1 MMTENKK
8 SRRVLLIEPNYKNK
22 YPPLGLMKLA
32 SYHKMRGDHVRFY
45 KGDIR
50 DFIVDLYAD
59 EAISIFSKIDSGINW
74 NNNKKDI
81 GIYIRYGRKA
91 SFEYLIKLTCFGPL
105 LGSWLSYFSKAYRSK
120 KIIDSI
126 RWDRI
131 CISTLFTFYYS
142 ITIDT
147 INYSKNLLKEG
158 GEILIG
164 GVMATVIPKEIETAT
179 GIKPICGLLDKPG
192 ILDIGDSLVID
203 ELPPDYSILEEI
215 EYKYPENDA
224 YYGYTSRGCIRKC
237 KFCAVPILEPKYNNF
252 ISLSD
257 KIKKVEE
264 KFGGRKNLLLLD
276 NNVLAS
282 DKFNLIIEEI
292 KLSGFFNGATFVE
305 PNRLEIAI
313 NSLKSGDNILGYRKS
328 AFDILKKLRKKLTG
342 QARIQLES
350 VLSEANFSE
359 EYLPTK
365 EQFLNIYDKIA
376 DMYESKRNKNP
387 KKRYV
392 DFNQGIDARLIT
404 EEKMELLSSIPI
416 RPLRI
421 AFDSVKDADIY
432 EKAIRLA
439 KKYNINHLSN
449 YILFNF
455 QDEPVELY
463 QRLRLNVLLS
473 EELDLHIYSFPMRYS
488 PIFDDNDSH
497 HNRNFIGEKWNKKF
511 IRAVQCILNATKG
524 KVGRKREF
532 FEASFGINENKF
544 FEILWMPESYILY
557 REMYEKNGYT
567 QSWRDIF
574 YSLSADELNQA
585 QKIILHKR
593 IDRENIYRSEK
604 LNSMLKHYGICEIII

>member
-1 MMTENKK
+1 MTENKK